1 MSDAAAPRAVVIG
14 HAGFAAG
21 IVGAARAIAGDAA
34 AFEALSNDDLDAAG
48 IEGALRDR
56 VARGTAVIFTDLPAG
71 STTMAARRVQ
81 RAHPDVVVVTGTSLP
96 LLLDFAFSDDVPAAA
111 ARTAAERARQA
122 ILVAGGPA

>member
-1 MSDAAAPRAVVIG
+1 MSDAPAPRAIVIG

-34 AFEALSNDDLDAAG
+34 AFEPLSNDALDAAG
-48 IEGALRDR
+48 IEAALRDR
-56 VARGTAVIFTDLPAG
+56 VARGTTVIFTDLPAG

-81 RAHPDVVVVTGTSLP
+81 RAHPEIVVVTGTSLP
-96 LLLDFAFSDDVPAAA
+96 LLLDFAFSADEPTAA
-111 ARTAAERARQA
+111 ARTAERARQA